1 MLFILLSLCTGV
13 AAIIPA
19 SQYPNII
26 VIPDMHGDSEAL
38 LLSLYS
44 GYLDIHTGRRESP
57 VAYAE
62 FQARFQQVIHTQTRH
77 PSGPLVTSNDVA
89 VVQLGDLVDRGKYSL
104 QCLLIMRA
112 VTTVTGF
119 KVFQVLGNH
128 ELAPIISVGSLYG
141 PNRNPK
147 DDLDWR
153 SDKISR
159 PTGILYNEVLARF
172 DPIVRL
178 DGGPNVDAS
187 TLFVHA
193 GIPLS
198 YIYSLI
204 PSVPASANE
213 LVGSINKAI
222 KWDLFS
228 QKSNAELL
236 SKHLAAETIFMT
248 RRYLNPSACDEI
260 GRVLELFQVSRIIV
274 GHMADIYDNSV
285 RSVSCPG
292 MMNHHPVVILADM
305 AASRYMYGFE
315 TDDNPPAPGSVVIKL
330 NPTTKAVALSIH
342 PSTFAIVRKDMS
354 VSIAPVAEVP
364 RVVLTEAEIL
374 EIGGV
379 VFQDEL
385 VTIKSVSLKSS
396 EGFLLNMTNFNDIH
410 FLSALQSFKSQMDED
425 DEMEISFDLPRVWE
439 MRLGNR
445 SMLYV
450 ESDGTDMIMSRYNGS
465 ITPHTAGIL
474 QDILGAMHKMHICAG
489 LFVDIS
495 EDQTDL
501 MADLDYLRGR
511 FLDFFAI
518 SKNGN
523 SIDFVNFSKIRICSE
538 DEAAAEMGTFIDA
551 FDDELFPDEADE
563 DD

>member
-1 MLFILLSLCTGV
+1 
-13 AAIIPA
+13 
-19 SQYPNII
+19 
-26 VIPDMHGDSEAL
+26 
-38 LLSLYS
+38 
-44 GYLDIHTGRRESP
+44 
-57 VAYAE
+57 
-62 FQARFQQVIHTQTRH
+62 
-77 PSGPLVTSNDVA
+77 
-89 VVQLGDLVDRGKYSL
+89 
-104 QCLLIMRA
+104 
-112 VTTVTGF
+112 
-119 KVFQVLGNH
+119 
-128 ELAPIISVGSLYG
+128 
-141 PNRNPK
+141 
-147 DDLDWR
+147 
-153 SDKISR
+153 
-159 PTGILYNEVLARF
+159 
-172 DPIVRL
+172 
-178 DGGPNVDAS
+178 
-187 TLFVHA
+187 
-193 GIPLS
+193 
-198 YIYSLI
+198 
-204 PSVPASANE
+204 
-213 LVGSINKAI
+213 
-222 KWDLFS
+222 
-228 QKSNAELL
+228 
-236 SKHLAAETIFMT
+236 
-248 RRYLNPSACDEI
+248 
-260 GRVLELFQVSRIIV
+260 
-274 GHMADIYDNSV
+274 
-285 RSVSCPG
+285 

-315 TDDNPPAPGSVVIKL
+315 TDDNPPASGSVVIKL
-330 NPTTKAVALSIH
+330 NPTTKAVALSID

-354 VSIAPVAEVP
+354 VPIAPVAEVP
-364 RVVLTEAEIL
+364 RVVLTEAELL
-374 EIGGV
+374 EIGDV

-410 FLSALQSFKSQMDED
+410 FLSALRSFQSQVDED

-551 FDDELFPDEADE
+551 FDDELFPDDADE